1 MSDLEK
7 LSFKIA
13 LSGTY
18 WKRRPEYSVWVN
30 DEKIVQNTINAESDQ
45 IEHVEFEHE
54 VTEGTYL
61 IKIRLENKTPFD
73 TVENADKT
81 AIVKD
86 MLLNIHSIEI
96 DEIDLANLIYT
107 SKFVADDADRPTL
120 ERCVNLGWNGTY
132 QLEFASPFYIWL
144 LENI

>member
-1 MSDLEK
+1 MPDLEK

-30 DEKIVQNTINAESDQ
+30 DTKISQAKISGESDVPED
-45 IEHVEFEHE
+45 IKFEHE
-54 VTEGTYL
+54 VSEGPCF
-61 IKIRLENKTPFD
+61 IKIRLENKLPTD

-81 AIVKD
+81 SIVKD

-96 DEIDLANLIYT
+96 DEIDLGPLIYNST
-107 SKFVADDADRPTL
+107 FTGDDADRPTL

-132 QLEFASPFYIWL
+132 QLEFDSPFYIWL